1 MNKEAAKVLIAK
13 GKEEIKAF
21 NSAFQIP
28 TYICPQCGECRMQQD
43 STVGLVATCPP
54 ILEAVSF
61 VDKIIFGR
69 LHYNK
74 LVSEYKEFKTFYN
87 ECAKEVIDFCEKRK
101 LAYHIKKRTID

>member
-61 VDKIIFGR
+61 SCNHCGFRYVVTMDSCI
-69 LHYNK
+69 
-74 LVSEYKEFKTFYN
+74 E
-87 ECAKEVIDFCEKRK
+87 D
-101 LAYHIKKRTID
+101 